1 MPFSGGHVRVR
12 ANSSVPFA
20 PVSVV
25 SSGPSEKSRRV
36 GVANH
41 GSTRIARFLVYAHCA
56 PDAAFGF

>member
-1 MPFSGGHVRVR
+1 M
-12 ANSSVPFA
+12 
-20 PVSVV
+20 V
-25 SSGPSEKSRRV
+25 SSGPSKKSWSV